1 MKIESVSPI
10 NVKPIYCTQ
19 FTCPDCGGHH
29 LGAKVEC
36 NAEITRFDDK
46 TTYFILDDQQ
56 EQEHDIALFF
66 CKECEWNTNE
76 ESSVRAY
83 VK

>member
-1 MKIESVSPI
+1 MPKESVSPV
-10 NVKPIYCTQ
+10 NERPILRE
-19 FTCPDCGGHH
+19 FSCPTCGGHH

-36 NAEITRFDDK
+36 NAQITRFDDK

-56 EQEHDIALFF
+56 EHDIALFF
-66 CKECEWNTNE
+66 CKECEWNTDE